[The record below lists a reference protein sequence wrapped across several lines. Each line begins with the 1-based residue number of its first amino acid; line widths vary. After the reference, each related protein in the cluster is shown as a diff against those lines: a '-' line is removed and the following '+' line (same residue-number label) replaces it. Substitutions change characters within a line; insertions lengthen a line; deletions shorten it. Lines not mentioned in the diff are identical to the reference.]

1 MAEETIS
8 VRIPSEKKAA
18 LDAIAAQTDRDVSL
32 VIEEAVT
39 AYLDLHAWQRAHIE
53 EGVRQADAGEFA
65 SEAEVDRPMAALTI
79 RWTRQAIADVDHI
92 YEFIAKSN
100 AAAARQRST
109 GSIGPS
115 IT

>member
-1 MAEETIS
+1 
-8 VRIPSEKKAA
+8 
-18 LDAIAAQTDRDVSL
+18 
-32 VIEEAVT
+32 
-39 AYLDLHAWQRAHIE
+39 
-53 EGVRQADAGEFA
+53 
-65 SEAEVDRPMAALTI
+65 MAALTI